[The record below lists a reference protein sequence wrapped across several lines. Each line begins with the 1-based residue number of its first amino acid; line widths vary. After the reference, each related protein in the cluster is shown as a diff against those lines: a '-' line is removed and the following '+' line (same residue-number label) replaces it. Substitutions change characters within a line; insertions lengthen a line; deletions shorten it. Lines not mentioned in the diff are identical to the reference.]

1 MEEQQAVQD
10 PGRAD
15 YVPRDKKKKKKVR
28 NTLHA
33 SWGRIEL
40 MKLTSST
47 LGGLKMELGCGSK

>member
-1 MEEQQAVQD
+1 MDEKPVDKD